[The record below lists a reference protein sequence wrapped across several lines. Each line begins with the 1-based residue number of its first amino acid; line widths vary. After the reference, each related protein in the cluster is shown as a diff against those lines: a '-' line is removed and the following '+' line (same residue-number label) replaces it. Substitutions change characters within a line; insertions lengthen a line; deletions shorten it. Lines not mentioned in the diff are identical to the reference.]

1 MKVYVID
8 RTARQ
13 YTFEVG
19 ENGVRVITPK
29 SDFYVTQEET
39 NINKFYNLILNKES
53 FIIYGQ
59 RGVIAFNAD
68 SICGIQINYE
78 D

>member
-1 MKVYVID
+1 MKIYVID

-13 YTFEVG
+13 YSFEVG
-19 ENGVRVITPK
+19 TEGVRVITPNG
-29 SDFYVTQEET
+29 DFYVTEQDT
-39 NINKFYNLILNKES
+39 NINKFYNLIQRKES

-59 RGVIAFNAD
+59 RGVVAFNAD
-68 SICGIQINYE
+68 AICGVQINYE